1 MRITSIQVDGFG
13 SLQGKL
19 HDTDAPLVLFY
30 GPNEAGKSTLMGF
43 IRAVLFG
50 FPPRQSRSERYE
62 PLAGGAHGGALTL
75 LDEQGQR
82 IRVERYDAPAAGGK
96 RASAGLVKVILGDGT
111 TGGEALLNTLLGGLS
126 ADLFRSLF
134 AFGLTELQELRTLQ
148 TEELSGYLY
157 SAGLGVS
164 GSAIME
170 AERKLAAQAD
180 SLYKPRGRN
189 QEINRLLKELEG
201 LEQALRRS
209 RDHAAGYDR
218 LQEERRSAEQRI
230 SALEQRQEAQRAELH
245 KLSLAVKGRSG
256 WVRLRQIGREL
267 TALPVRPGF
276 PEHASARLG
285 ALEAELE
292 RAEAERTRLMIK
304 QQGLEPLLQTLK
316 LLPAELLTHQVEL
329 NHLLEQASTYNDQQR
344 SVTELCVEQEHLRVQ
359 LGKLVGEIDERW
371 GEEQLAA
378 FPVSIALRERVRVF
392 KEQFRTARADELR
405 VRTELEG
412 LQRQQERYDDQIR
425 GLEADLH
432 RKGISVKALRIGDVA
447 ETGAAL
453 QRLARDYARWQ
464 LLVREVQHQ
473 QERQAERQRHQQQ
486 LEEAASRSKAASN
499 RMQQRWFALSGLF
512 TFLLPAWLMW
522 QVNWQAA
529 AVAFVVLAAVTTVAL
544 ASSRT
549 AKPKIKRAERAAVA
563 WHALTGEPEAAGAGA
578 AAGTPAEMKRAEE
591 ELRQLERS
599 LQEQLE
605 RLYALRRQ
613 DAAMAEAAA
622 ASELWAR
629 RGAVAAV
636 PLQELQPH
644 LEAWL
649 REEELTKQQR
659 SEHVRQLE
667 KLTDTREQ
675 LAQLRD
681 QEAERSAALRQ
692 LTTVHQ
698 QLQAEWGEWLESL
711 AMSAR
716 LSPDAALET
725 IQAVEH
731 GHELLRQQH
740 KLDAKRAS
748 YQTAIYEYEQKLIQL
763 LGLPAGSKDPLLALK
778 RWKEQEQEQL
788 QQLEAQQRLQHQ
800 LAEGERELLAV
811 QEDRQRLLERLQQLL
826 AEGSAADGEALRKH
840 EREQAER
847 TQLLGEQKALQAH
860 LESLLGSS
868 QLPDFA
874 ALMESQGE
882 DDLTVRC
889 QSVESRLAATTEEA
903 NQLRLEVGRLSG
915 MIGQLEQGTEH
926 ADRLLQ
932 AEALRAAVSQQ
943 VEQYAVASFASLL
956 MKKARDVYERERQP
970 GVLQQA
976 SAYFEQMT
984 NGRFVHIKA
993 PFGEQRLI
1001 VIRAGGQ
1008 ALETHQLSRGTAEQ
1022 LYLSMRFALAQE
1034 YAGKAVLPLV
1044 MDDILVNFDEERME
1058 SCLRVMADVSQRHQ
1072 VLLFTC
1078 HAHVRD
1084 AAARLLGQSRFIEL

>member
-19 HDTDAPLVLFY
+19 LDTDAPLVLFY
-30 GPNEAGKSTLMGF
+30 GANEAGKSTLMGF
-43 IRAVLFG
+43 VRAVLFG
-50 FPPRQSRSERYE
+50 FPPRQGRSERYE
-62 PLAGGAHGGALTL
+62 PLGGGAHGGALTL

-96 RASAGLVKVILGDGT
+96 RASAGLVKVTLGDGT
-111 TGGEALLNTLLGGLS
+111 IGGEELLNTLLGGLS
-126 ADLFRSLF
+126 AELFRSLF

-148 TEELSGYLY
+148 TDELSGYLY

-209 RDHAAGYDR
+209 RDHAAGYDG

-230 SALEQRQEAQRAELH
+230 AGLEQRQEAQRAELH
-245 KLSLAVKGRSG
+245 KIGLAVKGRSG

-267 TALPVRPGF
+267 AALPARPGF

-292 RAEAERTRLMIK
+292 RAEAERTRLTIK
-304 QQGLEPLLQTLK
+304 QQGLQLQLQELK
-316 LLPAELLTHQVEL
+316 LLPAELLAHQVEL
-329 NHLLEQASTYNDQQR
+329 NYLLEQASTYEEQQR
-344 SVTELCVEQEHLRVQ
+344 SVTELRVEREHLRMQ
-359 LGKLVGEIDERW
+359 LSKLLREIDERW
-371 GEEQLAA
+371 DEKHVAA
-378 FPVSIALRERVRVF
+378 FPVSISLRERVRSF

-412 LQRQQERYDDQIR
+412 LQRQRDRYHDQIR

-432 RKGISVKALRIGDVA
+432 RQGISVEARRAGLVDAA
-447 ETGAAL
+447 EML
-453 QRLARDYARWQ
+453 QRLARDYAKWQ
-464 LLVREVQHQ
+464 LLIREVQHH

-486 LEEAASRSKAASN
+486 LEEAAAQSKAASK
-499 RMQQRWFALSGLF
+499 RMQQRLVALSSLF
-512 TFLLPAWLMW
+512 TMLLPSWLLW
-522 QVNWQAA
+522 QVNWQTA
-529 AVAFVVLAAVTTVAL
+529 AVAFVVLAAVTWFAF

-549 AKPKIKRAERAAVA
+549 AKPRVKRAERAVVA
-563 WHALTGEPEAAGAGA
+563 WHALTGEPESTGAGS
-578 AAGTPAEMKRAEE
+578 GKPAEMKRAEE

-605 RLYALRRQ
+605 RLYALRRH
-613 DAAMAEAAA
+613 DPAMAETAAA
-622 ASELWAR
+622 AGTSWTR
-629 RGAVAAV
+629 RGAAAAV

-667 KLTDTREQ
+667 KLKDAQEQ
-675 LAQLRD
+675 LAQLRE
-681 QEAERSAALRQ
+681 QEEERSAAWRQ
-692 LTTVHQ
+692 LGNAHA

-711 AMSAR
+711 AMSDR

-740 KLDAKRAS
+740 KLDAKLAS
-748 YQTAIYEYEQKLIQL
+748 YQTAIHQYEQKLIRL
-763 LGLPAGSKDPLLALK
+763 LGLSAGMKEPLLGLK

-788 QQLEAQQRLQHQ
+788 QQLEVQQRLQQQ
-800 LAEGERELLAV
+800 LAEGEQELLAV

-840 EREQAER
+840 EREQVER
-847 TQLLGEQKALQAH
+847 SKLRDEETALQAH

-874 ALMESQGE
+874 ALMESHGE
-882 DDLTVRC
+882 EDLTQRYLA
-889 QSVESRLAATTEEA
+889 VESELVATTEEA
-903 NQLRLEVGRLSG
+903 NQLRQEVGRLSG

-932 AEALRAAVSQQ
+932 VEALRAAVAQQ
-943 VEQYAVASFASLL
+943 VEHYAVASFASLL

-976 SAYFEQMT
+976 SVYFEQMT
-984 NGRFVHIKA
+984 NGRFVQIKA

-1034 YAGKAVLPLV
+1034 YAGRAVLPLV

-1084 AAARLLGQSRFIEL
+1084 AAARLLGSSRFIEL